1 MLRVLPYL
9 IPSALG
15 ASSGSW
21 STNAQQGRNCAFVGL
36 SHPCRNR
43 ELGNQSRA
51 VRTIEVIHLV
61 VPLRVGGFAS
71 LHPYLNG
78 SQRERKPSAFLP
90 TLLAGRAQ

>member
-1 MLRVLPYL
+1 MLRVPYL
-9 IPSALG
+9 MPSALG

-21 STNAQQGRNCAFVGL
+21 STNAQQGHNCAFVGL

-51 VRTIEVIHLV
+51 VRTVEVIHLV
-61 VPLRVGGFAS
+61 VPLGVGG

-78 SQRERKPSAFLP
+78 SQRERKPSAVSP
-90 TLLAGRAQ
+90 TLLAGRVQ